1 VGIKEVHEKL
11 GREIER
17 ERGGRRWNL
26 EAERAGL
33 SSRCF

>member
-26 EAERAGL
+26 EAESVLLKLRL
-33 SSRCF
+33 T